1 VITNFFENLKYTE
14 IKSYRYIVPSKW
26 LKEIINI
33 TEDSTRKYSHSI
45 FNIRNVVFLDKE
57 KNKINNKINPNAI
70 SLVFYEIMKEI
81 SKYFNIDYIIQV
93 SFDNKNRQIPSLEN
107 IKIFERDKFI
117 DFDLKSEGEFKTVKN
132 YLLYEKD
139 FSFKEN
145 FFEKEDPKETSHL
158 DLRKNE
164 NEEEEEEEEG
174 EEEEEEE
181 EKKKRKKKE
190 NSNPKIMNLNNNST
204 TEKEEKSKIEEEN
217 NLTKNLIKKKK
228 KEKENQN
235 YNSQKSIPDRLITNL
250 SLFEKIPLSPTGI
263 INPSIYCF
271 MNTCLQCLSSIP
283 ELNSYFYNKKY
294 EKEKKSKKKL
304 KACESYNEFLLLY
317 KEKKIIK
324 PPKSIYSTCHSFLES
339 GRQHDCQEFLRRFL
353 GRIQDE
359 LNYDKKYRFPDNI
372 NMEDAWNIYRNV
384 NPSFVDSVFTGLI
397 TSTVKCLKCK
407 FCSYTYDPFLD
418 LSVSIEN
425 KKNDN
430 LKDCL
435 DRYFS
440 SEKLDC
446 GYKCEKCKKKTKV
459 IIFLILL
466 DFEKIRISF
475 SSSYFNN
482 SI

>member
-1 VITNFFENLKYTE
+1 MITNFFENLKYTE

-33 TEDSTRKYSHSI
+33 TEDSTRKYSDSI
-45 FNIRNVVFLDKE
+45 FNIRNVDFLNKE
-57 KNKINNKINPNAI
+57 KNKINNKINPNDI
-70 SLVFYEIMKEI
+70 GLIFYEIMKEI

-93 SFDNKNRQIPSLEN
+93 SFDNENRQIPSLED
-107 IKIFERDKFI
+107 IKIFKRDKFI
-117 DFDLKSEGEFKTVKN
+117 DYELKSEGEFNDVNN

-164 NEEEEEEEEG
+164 NEEEEEEEE
-174 EEEEEEE
+174 EREEEE

-324 PPKSIYSTCHSFLES
+324 PPKSIYYTCHSFLES

>member
-1 VITNFFENLKYTE
+1 MITNYFENLRYTE

-45 FNIRNVVFLDKE
+45 FNIKNVFFLNKE
-57 KNKINNKINPNAI
+57 KNKISNKINPNAI
-70 SLVFYEIMKEI
+70 GLVFYEIMKEI

-93 SFDNKNRQIPSLEN
+93 SFDNKNRQISSLEN
-107 IKIFERDKFI
+107 IDIFERDQFI
-117 DFDLKSEGEFKTVKN
+117 EIDLKSEGEFKTVKN

-164 NEEEEEEEEG
+164 NEEEEEEEE
-174 EEEEEEE
+174 E

-204 TEKEEKSKIEEEN
+204 IEKEEKSKIEEEN

-228 KEKENQN
+228 KEKKNQN

-324 PPKSIYSTCHSFLES
+324 PPKSIYITCHSFLES

-418 LSVSIEN
+418 ISVSIEN

-446 GYKCEKCKKKTKV
+446 GYKCEKCKKKLK
-459 IIFLILL
+459 
-466 DFEKIRISF
+466 
-475 SSSYFNN
+475 
-482 SI
+482 

>member
-1 VITNFFENLKYTE
+1 MITDCFESLKYTE

-45 FNIRNVVFLDKE
+45 FNIKNVFFLNKE
-57 KNKINNKINPNAI
+57 KNKISNKINPNAI
-70 SLVFYEIMKEI
+70 GLVFYEIMKEI

-93 SFDNKNRQIPSLEN
+93 SFDNKNRQISSLEN
-107 IKIFERDKFI
+107 IDIFERDQFI
-117 DFDLKSEGEFKTVKN
+117 EIDLKSEGEFKTVKN

-181 EKKKRKKKE
+181 KKKRKKKE

-217 NLTKNLIKKKK
+217 NLKKNLIKKKK

-324 PPKSIYSTCHSFLES
+324 PPKSIYNTCHSFLES

-459 IIFLILL
+459 IIFLIFL